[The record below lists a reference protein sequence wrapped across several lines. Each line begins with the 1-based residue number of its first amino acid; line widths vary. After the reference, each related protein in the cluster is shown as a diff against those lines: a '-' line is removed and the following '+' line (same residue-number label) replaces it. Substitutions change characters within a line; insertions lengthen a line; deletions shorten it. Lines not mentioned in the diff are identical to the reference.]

1 MSEPKPRVFAALE
14 SSSVRMVVYLAGVFV
29 SVVVTAFAAG
39 GIWWQLR
46 ASMQQQIE
54 ILEEIKAL
62 RRDMNIL
69 DGLMSRFRVQFDE
82 RADRT
87 EREHNEFRRRIERLE
102 DASRNGRPIGG

>member
-1 MSEPKPRVFAALE
+1 MDALKDSNSGVRVA
-14 SSSVRMVVYLAGVFV
+14 VYLSGVLL

-46 ASMQQQIE
+46 NSMAQQIE

-82 RADRT
+82 RVRAA
-87 EREHNEFRRRIERLE
+87 EAEHTEFRRRIERLE
-102 DASRNGRPIGG
+102 ERGRNGSRMGG